1 MNQPSKSNVLLPK
14 SNALPKYRRTK
25 NYRLNAYLSE
35 EYIHRIFKASVLII
49 SRVNYVSIK
58 NLLNAQLE
66 L

>member
-1 MNQPSKSNVLLPK
+1 MH
-14 SNALPKYRRTK
+14 YRNTDEQK
-25 NYRLNAYLSE
+25 IDAYLSE